1 MNNSTQQAIEQ
12 YYAAWRAGE
21 AEQFPFT
28 EDFSF
33 DGPILS
39 VTNPDEFRGMAR
51 QFGPMVKEVKILEA
65 SYQSDKAFVMVEF
78 TTNLPQVGSWIAID
92 YFVVEGVKIKYSRTV
107 YDPRK
112 LAEFMQSRQSIALQ

>member
-78 TTNLPQVGSWIAID
+78 TTNLSQWETLGVAVPKFEFTDTNAPALPQRFYRLHRS
-92 YFVVEGVKIKYSRTV
+92 
-107 YDPRK
+107 P
-112 LAEFMQSRQSIALQ
+112 